1 LSQPTL
7 ETLRL
12 ILRPFCIDDASAVQ
26 QLAGDREIAD
36 TTLNIPH
43 PYADGMAESWIETH
57 RPGYETDSAVT
68 FAVVLGDRASLI
80 GAIGLTIDRRFNR
93 AELGYWTGKPYWNKG
108 YATEAANAVI
118 EFGFTDLRLNRIY
131 ARHLARNPSSGRVME
146 KIGMQQEGT
155 ARQDMMKWEKYED
168 MVSYGILRD
177 DWYSHRSVDGELRL
191 HGTD

>member
-1 LSQPTL
+1 MSQPIF
-7 ETLRL
+7 ETSRL

-36 TTLNIPH
+36 TTSNIPH
-43 PYADGMAESWIETH
+43 PYADGVAESWIETH
-57 RPGYETDSAVT
+57 ELGYETNSSVT
-68 FAVVLGDRASLI
+68 FAVVLRDGACLI
-80 GAIGLTIDRRFNR
+80 GAIGLTIDSRFNR
-93 AELGYWTGKPYWNKG
+93 AELGYWTGKPFWNKG

-118 EFGFTDLRLNRIY
+118 EFGFADLRLNRMY

-168 MVSYGILRD
+168 MVLYGILCE
-177 DWYSHRSVDGELRL
+177 DWLKR
-191 HGTD
+191 